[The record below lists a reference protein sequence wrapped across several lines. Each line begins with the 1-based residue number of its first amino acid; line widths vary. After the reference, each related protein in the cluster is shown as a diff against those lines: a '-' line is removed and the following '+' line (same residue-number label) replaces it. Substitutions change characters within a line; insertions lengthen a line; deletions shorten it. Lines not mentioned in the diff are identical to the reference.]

1 MHQESLKNKTI
12 KGVGWSAA
20 DALLGQGVTFIVG
33 LVLARLLSPDEYG
46 LIGICLIFTTVLNGI
61 VDSGFSNALIRKKDV
76 TDEDYNTMFTTNM
89 AISIVL
95 YVLLFIS
102 APLVSNFFHRIELTA
117 LVRVTGLI
125 LFLNALSITQVTILT
140 KNIDFKTKTK
150 ASLVSAIISG
160 VIGIAMAFKGYGV
173 WALVAQQ
180 LSKQLLFTLCLW
192 VLNKWWPKFT
202 FYKDSFKYM
211 WGFGWKLL
219 ASGILN
225 NVWNQLYQ
233 VVIGRCYTSSTL
245 GHYTRANEYAS
256 IFSSNLT
263 LIVQRVSYPVLAEIQ
278 DDKERMVQGYRKVIK
293 VTMFVTAVCMISLG
307 AVSEPLIYTLIGTK
321 WHEAATYLPLICIS
335 MSLYPLHAINLNIL
349 QVLGRS
355 DIFLYLEILKKI
367 VGIVPIVIGIFCGIY
382 YMLLASIIAGVIS
395 LYLNTWFTGKT
406 LNYTF
411 LKQLRDIAPS
421 YGTALVIA
429 IAVYFLK
436 YLPFQYYI
444 VLVIQIIVGMIVGFG
459 ISELFRFEEYRE
471 LKSIVIKAINKK
483 RNNMVYPD
491 FKVCVR
497 CFTFNQAKY
506 IEETMN
512 GFTMQQTNFPF
523 VCCIVDDASTDGEQE
538 VIKKYMNMHF
548 DYSPNSVSFDKETD
562 NAYIH
567 YAQHKE
573 NKNCYFAVL
582 FLKENLYSKKEGFKK
597 LNIFQNGVKT
607 VNMRRFV
614 RVMIFG

>member
-1 MHQESLKNKTI
+1 MQQESLKNKTI

-102 APLVSNFFHRIELTA
+102 APFVSDFFHRVELTA

-125 LFLNALSITQVTILT
+125 LFFNALSITQVTILT

-278 DDKERMVQGYRKVIK
+278 DDKERMVLGYRKVIK

-321 WHEAATYLPLICIS
+321 WQEAATYLPLICIS

-382 YMLLASIIAGVIS
+382 YMLLTSILTGVIS
-395 LYLNTWFTGKT
+395 LYLNTWYTGKT
-406 LNYTF
+406 LNYSF
-411 LKQLRDIAPS
+411 WKQLRDIAPS
-421 YGTALVIA
+421 YFTALVIA
-429 IAVYFLK
+429 LAVYFLK
-436 YLPFQYYI
+436 YLSLPYYV
-444 VLVIQIIVGMIVGFG
+444 VLMLQIIVGLVACIT
-459 ISELFRFEEYRE
+459 ISEIFKFDEYKE
-471 LKSIVIKAINKK
+471 LKTIVIKVVNRKK
-483 RNNMVYPD
+483 
-491 FKVCVR
+491 
-497 CFTFNQAKY
+497 
-506 IEETMN
+506 
-512 GFTMQQTNFPF
+512 
-523 VCCIVDDASTDGEQE
+523 
-538 VIKKYMNMHF
+538 
-548 DYSPNSVSFDKETD
+548 
-562 NAYIH
+562 
-567 YAQHKE
+567 
-573 NKNCYFAVL
+573 
-582 FLKENLYSKKEGFKK
+582 
-597 LNIFQNGVKT
+597 
-607 VNMRRFV
+607 
-614 RVMIFG
+614 

>member
-1 MHQESLKNKTI
+1 MQQESLKNKTI

-61 VDSGFSNALIRKKDV
+61 VDSGFSNALIRKKEV

-160 VIGIAMAFKGYGV
+160 VIGIVMAFMGYGV
-173 WALVAQQ
+173 WSLVAQQ
-180 LSKQLLFTLCLW
+180 LSKQLLYTLCLW

-202 FYKDSFKYM
+202 FYNDSFKYM

-245 GHYTRANEYAS
+245 GHYTRANECAS

-263 LIVQRVSYPVLAEIQ
+263 TIVQRVTFPVLSELQ
-278 DDKERMVQGYRKVIK
+278 DDKKKLLVNYRKLIK
-293 VTMFVTAVCMISLG
+293 VSMFVTVICMFALG
-307 AVSEPLIYTLIGTK
+307 AMAEPMIYSLIGPQ
-321 WHEAATYLPLICIS
+321 WHQAATFLPFICIT
-335 MSLYPLHAINLNIL
+335 MSLYPLHAINLNML
-349 QVLGRS
+349 QVQGRS
-355 DIFLYLEILKKI
+355 DLFLYLEIVKKI
-367 VGIVPIVIGIFCGIY
+367 ITLIPIFIGAFVGVY
-382 YMLLASIIAGVIS
+382 WMLCASIFTGFIAF
-395 LYLNTWFTGKT
+395 LLNSWFTGKF
-406 LNYTF
+406 LNYSSWQQ
-411 LKQLRDIAPS
+411 LKDVLPS
-421 YGTALVIA
+421 YLIALFIGF
-429 IAVYFLK
+429 IVYLLKFLPLSYNLIFPLQILATLIVGWIVNRIINLEEYCEIK
-436 YLPFQYYI
+436 NI
-444 VLVIQIIVGMIVGFG
+444 VL
-459 ISELFRFEEYRE
+459 
-471 LKSIVIKAINKK
+471 
-483 RNNMVYPD
+483 
-491 FKVCVR
+491 
-497 CFTFNQAKY
+497 T
-506 IEETMN
+506 
-512 GFTMQQTNFPF
+512 
-523 VCCIVDDASTDGEQE
+523 
-538 VIKKYMNMHF
+538 VIKKYG
-548 DYSPNSVSFDKETD
+548 
-562 NAYIH
+562 
-567 YAQHKE
+567 
-573 NKNCYFAVL
+573 
-582 FLKENLYSKKEGFKK
+582 KKF
-597 LNIFQNGVKT
+597 NH
-607 VNMRRFV
+607 
-614 RVMIFG
+614 

>member
-1 MHQESLKNKTI
+1 MQQESLKNKTI

-20 DALLGQGVTFIVG
+20 DAFLGQGVTFIVG

-61 VDSGFSNALIRKKDV
+61 VDSGFSNALIRKKEV

-102 APLVSNFFHRIELTA
+102 APLVSDFFHRIELTA
-117 LVRVTGLI
+117 LVRVTGMI

-160 VIGIAMAFKGYGV
+160 VIGIAMAFMGYGV
-173 WALVAQQ
+173 WSLVAQQ
-180 LSKQLLFTLCLW
+180 LSKQLLYTLCLW
-192 VLNKWWPKFT
+192 VLSKWWPKFT

-293 VTMFVTAVCMISLG
+293 ITMFVTAVCMISLG

-321 WHEAATYLPLICIS
+321 WQEAATYLPLICIS

-382 YMLLASIIAGVIS
+382 YMLLTSILTGVIS
-395 LYLNTWFTGKT
+395 LYLNTWYTGKT
-406 LNYTF
+406 LNYSF
-411 LKQLRDIAPS
+411 WKQLRDIAPS
-421 YGTALVIA
+421 YFTALVIA
-429 IAVYFLK
+429 LAVYFLK
-436 YLPFQYYI
+436 YLSLPYYV
-444 VLVIQIIVGMIVGFG
+444 VLMLQIIVGLVACIT
-459 ISELFRFEEYRE
+459 ISEIFKFDEYKE
-471 LKSIVIKAINKK
+471 LKTIVIKVVNRKK
-483 RNNMVYPD
+483 
-491 FKVCVR
+491 
-497 CFTFNQAKY
+497 
-506 IEETMN
+506 
-512 GFTMQQTNFPF
+512 
-523 VCCIVDDASTDGEQE
+523 
-538 VIKKYMNMHF
+538 
-548 DYSPNSVSFDKETD
+548 
-562 NAYIH
+562 
-567 YAQHKE
+567 
-573 NKNCYFAVL
+573 
-582 FLKENLYSKKEGFKK
+582 
-597 LNIFQNGVKT
+597 
-607 VNMRRFV
+607 
-614 RVMIFG
+614 

>member
-61 VDSGFSNALIRKKDV
+61 VDSGFSNALIRKNEV

-102 APLVSNFFHRIELTA
+102 APLVSDFFHRIELTA
-117 LVRVTGLI
+117 LVRLTGLI
-125 LFLNALSITQVTILT
+125 LFFNALSITQVTILT

-160 VIGIAMAFKGYGV
+160 VIGIAMAFMGYGV
-173 WALVAQQ
+173 WSLVAQQ
-180 LSKQLLFTLCLW
+180 LSKQLLYTLCLW
-192 VLNKWWPKFT
+192 VLSKWWPKFT

-263 LIVQRVSYPVLAEIQ
+263 SIVQRVSYPVLAEIQ
-278 DDKERMVQGYRKVIK
+278 DDKERMVLGYRKVIK

-355 DIFLYLEILKKI
+355 DIFLYLEIFKKI
-367 VGIVPIVIGIFCGIY
+367 VGLLPLVIGIFYGIY
-382 YMLLASIIAGVIS
+382 YMLLASILTGIIS
-395 LYLNTWFTGKT
+395 LYLNTWYTGKT

-411 LKQLRDIAPS
+411 VKQIRDIAPS
-421 YGTALVIA
+421 YFTALVIA
-429 IAVYFLK
+429 VAVYFLK
-436 YLPFQYYI
+436 FLMLPCYV
-444 VLVIQIIVGMIVGFG
+444 VLVLQIIVGIIVGLS
-459 ISELFRFEEYRE
+459 ISELLKFEEYIE
-471 LKSIVIKAINKK
+471 LKSIVIKMIK
-483 RNNMVYPD
+483 R
-491 FKVCVR
+491 K
-497 CFTFNQAKY
+497 
-506 IEETMN
+506 
-512 GFTMQQTNFPF
+512 
-523 VCCIVDDASTDGEQE
+523 
-538 VIKKYMNMHF
+538 
-548 DYSPNSVSFDKETD
+548 
-562 NAYIH
+562 
-567 YAQHKE
+567 
-573 NKNCYFAVL
+573 
-582 FLKENLYSKKEGFKK
+582 
-597 LNIFQNGVKT
+597 
-607 VNMRRFV
+607 
-614 RVMIFG
+614 

>member
-1 MHQESLKNKTI
+1 MQQESLKNKTI
-12 KGVGWSAA
+12 KGVGWSAV

-61 VDSGFSNALIRKKDV
+61 VDSGFSNALIRKKEV

-102 APLVSNFFHRIELTA
+102 APLVSDFFHRIELTA

-125 LFLNALSITQVTILT
+125 LFFNALSITQVTILT

-160 VIGIAMAFKGYGV
+160 VIGIAMAFMGYGV
-173 WALVAQQ
+173 WSLVAQQ
-180 LSKQLLFTLCLW
+180 LSKQLLYTLCLW
-192 VLNKWWPKFT
+192 VLSKWWPKFT

-278 DDKERMVQGYRKVIK
+278 DDKERMVLGYRKVIK
-293 VTMFVTAVCMISLG
+293 ITMFVTAVCMISLG

-321 WHEAATYLPLICIS
+321 WQEAATYLPLICIS

-382 YMLLASIIAGVIS
+382 YMLLTSILTGVIS
-395 LYLNTWFTGKT
+395 LYLNTWYTGKT
-406 LNYTF
+406 LNYSF
-411 LKQLRDIAPS
+411 WKQLRDIAPS
-421 YGTALVIA
+421 YFTALVIA
-429 IAVYFLK
+429 LAVYFLK
-436 YLPFQYYI
+436 YLSLPYYV
-444 VLVIQIIVGMIVGFG
+444 VLMLQIIVGLVACIT
-459 ISELFRFEEYRE
+459 ISEIFKFDEYKE
-471 LKSIVIKAINKK
+471 LKTIVIKVVNRKK
-483 RNNMVYPD
+483 
-491 FKVCVR
+491 
-497 CFTFNQAKY
+497 
-506 IEETMN
+506 
-512 GFTMQQTNFPF
+512 
-523 VCCIVDDASTDGEQE
+523 
-538 VIKKYMNMHF
+538 
-548 DYSPNSVSFDKETD
+548 
-562 NAYIH
+562 
-567 YAQHKE
+567 
-573 NKNCYFAVL
+573 
-582 FLKENLYSKKEGFKK
+582 
-597 LNIFQNGVKT
+597 
-607 VNMRRFV
+607 
-614 RVMIFG
+614 

>member
-102 APLVSNFFHRIELTA
+102 APFVSDFFHRVELTA

-125 LFLNALSITQVTILT
+125 LFFNALSITQVTILT

-160 VIGIAMAFKGYGV
+160 VIGIAMAFMGYGV
-173 WALVAQQ
+173 WSLVAQQ
-180 LSKQLLFTLCLW
+180 LSKQLLYTLCLW
-192 VLNKWWPKFT
+192 VLSKWWPKFT

-263 LIVQRVSYPVLAEIQ
+263 SIVQRVSHPVLAEIR
-278 DDKERMVQGYRKVIK
+278 DDKERMVLGYRKVIK

-382 YMLLASIIAGVIS
+382 YMLLASILTGVIS
-395 LYLNTWFTGKT
+395 LYLNTWYTGKT
-406 LNYTF
+406 LNYSF
-411 LKQLRDIAPS
+411 WKQLRDITPS
-421 YGTALVIA
+421 YFTALVIA
-429 IAVYFLK
+429 FAVYFLK
-436 YLPFQYYI
+436 YLSLPYYA
-444 VLVIQIIVGMIVGFG
+444 VLMLQIIVGIVACIT
-459 ISELFRFEEYRE
+459 ISEIFKFDEYKE
-471 LKSIVIKAINKK
+471 LKTIVIKVVNRKK
-483 RNNMVYPD
+483 
-491 FKVCVR
+491 
-497 CFTFNQAKY
+497 
-506 IEETMN
+506 
-512 GFTMQQTNFPF
+512 
-523 VCCIVDDASTDGEQE
+523 
-538 VIKKYMNMHF
+538 
-548 DYSPNSVSFDKETD
+548 
-562 NAYIH
+562 
-567 YAQHKE
+567 
-573 NKNCYFAVL
+573 
-582 FLKENLYSKKEGFKK
+582 
-597 LNIFQNGVKT
+597 
-607 VNMRRFV
+607 
-614 RVMIFG
+614 

>member
-1 MHQESLKNKTI
+1 MQQESLKNKTI

-61 VDSGFSNALIRKKDV
+61 VDSGFSNALIRKKEV

-102 APLVSNFFHRIELTA
+102 APLVSDFFHRIELTA

-160 VIGIAMAFKGYGV
+160 VIGITMAFMGYGV
-173 WALVAQQ
+173 WSLVAQQ
-180 LSKQLLFTLCLW
+180 LSKQLLYTLCLW

-263 LIVQRVSYPVLAEIQ
+263 SIVQRVSYPVLAEIQ
-278 DDKERMVQGYRKVIK
+278 DDKERMVLGYRKVIK

-355 DIFLYLEILKKI
+355 DIFLYLEVLKKI
-367 VGIVPIVIGIFCGIY
+367 VGLVPIVIGIYCGIY
-382 YMLLASIIAGVIS
+382 YMLLTSIFTGFVN
-395 LYLNTWFTGKT
+395 LYLNSWYTGKT

-411 LKQLRDIAPS
+411 WKQLRDIAPS
-421 YGTALVIA
+421 YFTATIIA
-429 IAVYFLK
+429 LAVYFLK
-436 YLPFQYYI
+436 YLVLPDYLILIFQ
-444 VLVIQIIVGMIVGFG
+444 LLLGFFVGVV
-459 ISELFRFEEYRE
+459 ISEF
-471 LKSIVIKAINKK
+471 LK
-483 RNNMVYPD
+483 
-491 FKVCVR
+491 
-497 CFTFNQAKY
+497 FNEY
-506 IEETMN
+506 IE
-512 GFTMQQTNFPF
+512 
-523 VCCIVDDASTDGEQE
+523 
-538 VIKKYMNMHF
+538 IKTILINILK
-548 DYSPNSVSFDKETD
+548 
-562 NAYIH
+562 
-567 YAQHKE
+567 
-573 NKNCYFAVL
+573 NKL
-582 FLKENLYSKKEGFKK
+582 
-597 LNIFQNGVKT
+597 
-607 VNMRRFV
+607 
-614 RVMIFG
+614 

>member
-1 MHQESLKNKTI
+1 MQQESLKNKTI

-61 VDSGFSNALIRKKDV
+61 VDSGFSNALIRKKKV

-102 APLVSNFFHRIELTA
+102 APLVSDFFHRIELTA

-160 VIGIAMAFKGYGV
+160 VIGIAMAFMGYGV
-173 WALVAQQ
+173 WSLVAQQ
-180 LSKQLLFTLCLW
+180 LSKQLLYTLCLW
-192 VLNKWWPKFT
+192 VLSKWWPKFT

-256 IFSSNLT
+256 IFSSNLS

-293 VTMFVTAVCMISLG
+293 ITMFVTAVCMISLG

-321 WHEAATYLPLICIS
+321 WQEAATYLPLICIS

-382 YMLLASIIAGVIS
+382 YMLLTSILTGVIS
-395 LYLNTWFTGKT
+395 LYLNTWYTGKT
-406 LNYTF
+406 LNYSF
-411 LKQLRDIAPS
+411 WKQLRDIAPS
-421 YGTALVIA
+421 YFTALVIA
-429 IAVYFLK
+429 LAVYFLK
-436 YLPFQYYI
+436 YLSLPYYV
-444 VLVIQIIVGMIVGFG
+444 VLMLQIIVGLVACIT
-459 ISELFRFEEYRE
+459 ISEIFKFDEYKE
-471 LKSIVIKAINKK
+471 LKTIVIKVVNRKK
-483 RNNMVYPD
+483 
-491 FKVCVR
+491 
-497 CFTFNQAKY
+497 
-506 IEETMN
+506 
-512 GFTMQQTNFPF
+512 
-523 VCCIVDDASTDGEQE
+523 
-538 VIKKYMNMHF
+538 
-548 DYSPNSVSFDKETD
+548 
-562 NAYIH
+562 
-567 YAQHKE
+567 
-573 NKNCYFAVL
+573 
-582 FLKENLYSKKEGFKK
+582 
-597 LNIFQNGVKT
+597 
-607 VNMRRFV
+607 
-614 RVMIFG
+614 

>member
-1 MHQESLKNKTI
+1 MQQESLKNKTI

-102 APLVSNFFHRIELTA
+102 APFVSDFFHRVELTA

-125 LFLNALSITQVTILT
+125 LFFNALSITQVTILT

-160 VIGIAMAFKGYGV
+160 VIGIAMAFMGYGV
-173 WALVAQQ
+173 WSLVAQQ
-180 LSKQLLFTLCLW
+180 LSKQLLYTLCLW
-192 VLNKWWPKFT
+192 VLSKWWPKFT

-263 LIVQRVSYPVLAEIQ
+263 SIVQRVSYPVLAEIQ
-278 DDKERMVQGYRKVIK
+278 DDKERMVLGYRKVIK

-382 YMLLASIIAGVIS
+382 YMLLASILTGVIS
-395 LYLNTWFTGKT
+395 LYLNTWYTGKT
-406 LNYTF
+406 LNYSF
-411 LKQLRDIAPS
+411 WKQLRDITPS
-421 YGTALVIA
+421 YFTALVIA
-429 IAVYFLK
+429 FAVYFLK
-436 YLPFQYYI
+436 YLSLPYYA
-444 VLVIQIIVGMIVGFG
+444 VLMLQIIVGIVACIT
-459 ISELFRFEEYRE
+459 ISEIFKFDEYKE
-471 LKSIVIKAINKK
+471 LKTIVIKVVNRKK
-483 RNNMVYPD
+483 
-491 FKVCVR
+491 
-497 CFTFNQAKY
+497 
-506 IEETMN
+506 
-512 GFTMQQTNFPF
+512 
-523 VCCIVDDASTDGEQE
+523 
-538 VIKKYMNMHF
+538 
-548 DYSPNSVSFDKETD
+548 
-562 NAYIH
+562 
-567 YAQHKE
+567 
-573 NKNCYFAVL
+573 
-582 FLKENLYSKKEGFKK
+582 
-597 LNIFQNGVKT
+597 
-607 VNMRRFV
+607 
-614 RVMIFG
+614 

>member
-102 APLVSNFFHRIELTA
+102 APFVSDFFHRVELTA

-125 LFLNALSITQVTILT
+125 LFFNALSITQVTILT

-160 VIGIAMAFKGYGV
+160 VIGIAMAFMGYGV
-173 WALVAQQ
+173 WSLVAQQ
-180 LSKQLLFTLCLW
+180 LSKQLLYTLCLW
-192 VLNKWWPKFT
+192 VLSKWWPKFT

-263 LIVQRVSYPVLAEIQ
+263 SIVQRVSYPVLAEIQ
-278 DDKERMVQGYRKVIK
+278 DDKERMVLGYRKVIK

-307 AVSEPLIYTLIGTK
+307 AVSEPLIYTLIGSK

-382 YMLLASIIAGVIS
+382 YMLLASILTGVIS
-395 LYLNTWFTGKT
+395 LYLNTWYTGKT
-406 LNYTF
+406 LNYSF
-411 LKQLRDIAPS
+411 WKQLRDITPS
-421 YGTALVIA
+421 YFTALVIA
-429 IAVYFLK
+429 LAVYFLK
-436 YLPFQYYI
+436 YLSLPYYI
-444 VLVIQIIVGMIVGFG
+444 VLMLQIIVGIVACIT
-459 ISELFRFEEYRE
+459 ISEIFQFDEYKE
-471 LKSIVIKAINKK
+471 LKTIVIKVVNRKK
-483 RNNMVYPD
+483 
-491 FKVCVR
+491 
-497 CFTFNQAKY
+497 
-506 IEETMN
+506 
-512 GFTMQQTNFPF
+512 
-523 VCCIVDDASTDGEQE
+523 
-538 VIKKYMNMHF
+538 
-548 DYSPNSVSFDKETD
+548 
-562 NAYIH
+562 
-567 YAQHKE
+567 
-573 NKNCYFAVL
+573 
-582 FLKENLYSKKEGFKK
+582 
-597 LNIFQNGVKT
+597 
-607 VNMRRFV
+607 
-614 RVMIFG
+614 